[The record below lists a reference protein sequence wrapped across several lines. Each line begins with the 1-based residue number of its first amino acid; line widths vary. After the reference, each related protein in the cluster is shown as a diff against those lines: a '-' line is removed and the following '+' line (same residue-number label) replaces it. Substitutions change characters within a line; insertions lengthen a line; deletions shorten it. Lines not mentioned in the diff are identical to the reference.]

1 MRTAP
6 ELVVRLPLLIEQ
18 LNELLNGWD
27 DARFIQVL
35 PDLRFAFSQ
44 LTPKQNAQ
52 MARVVA
58 QKLSLE
64 TQDLTLHQTQFN
76 QQELLQAMELEQ
88 KFSINLHSK
97 GSLDGLMNPRRG
109 QSHG

>member
-1 MRTAP
+1 
-6 ELVVRLPLLIEQ
+6 
-18 LNELLNGWD
+18 
-27 DARFIQVL
+27 
-35 PDLRFAFSQ
+35 
-44 LTPKQNAQ
+44 

-88 KFSINLHSK
+88 KIQHQLTQQGVIGWFDESTE
-97 GSLDGLMNPRRG
+97 G

>member
-44 LTPKQNAQ
+44 LT
-52 MARVVA
+52 
-58 QKLSLE
+58 LSKMRKWR
-64 TQDLTLHQTQFN
+64 
-76 QQELLQAMELEQ
+76 ELWH
-88 KFSINLHSK
+88 KNCH
-97 GSLDGLMNPRRG
+97 
-109 QSHG
+109 